1 MNKRITKEQ
10 AAALIKDGATIM
22 VGDFLGSSTPECII
36 NALVA
41 QGTKDLTVISCT
53 TGNPQHG
60 CGKLVVNRQVKK
72 VITSHIGTNKETGR
86 QMNAGELQVEF
97 SPQGTLAE
105 RIRCGGAGLGGALTQ
120 AGMHTPVEE
129 GKRKIEI
136 DGKEYLLELPLRAN
150 VAIIKAYK
158 ADEKGN
164 LVYRLTSHNMNTV
177 MAMAADIV
185 IAEVEEIVPV
195 GQIPADQ
202 VVTPGPLV
210 DYLVLAEEGADY
222 Q

>member
-41 QGTKDLTVISCT
+41 QGAKDLTVISCT

>member
-1 MNKRITKEQ
+1 MNKVITTQQ
-10 AAALIKDGATIM
+10 AAALVTDGATIM
-22 VGDFLGSSTPECII
+22 VGDFLGSSTPECVID
-36 NALVA
+36 ALVA
-41 QGTKDLTVISCT
+41 KGVKDLTLISCT

-185 IAEVEEIVPV
+185 IAEVEQIVPV
-195 GQIPADQ
+195 GEIAPDQ

-210 DYLVLAEEGADY
+210 DYIVLAEEGADY

>member
-1 MNKRITKEQ
+1 MDKRITKEQ
-10 AAALIKDGATIM
+10 AAAYVKDGSSLM

-41 QGTKDLTVISCT
+41 QGAKDLTLISCT

-60 CGKLVVNRQVKK
+60 CGKLIVNKQVKK
-72 VITSHIGTNKETGR
+72 AITSHIGTNKETGR
-86 QMNAGELQVEF
+86 QMNAGELEVEF

-105 RIRCGGAGLGGALTQ
+105 RIRCGGAGLGGVLTKT
-120 AGMHTPVEE
+120 GIGTPVET
-129 GKRKIEI
+129 GKQKFNINGA
-136 DGKEYLLELPLRAN
+136 DYLLELPLHAN
-150 VAIIKAYK
+150 VALLKAYK

-164 LVYRLTSHNMNTV
+164 LIYRMTSQNMNTV

-195 GQIPADQ
+195 GEIAPDA
-202 VVTPGPLV
+202 VMTPGPLV
-210 DYLVLAEEGADY
+210 DYLVLAEGGADY

>member
-36 NALVA
+36 NALVT
-41 QGTKDLTVISCT
+41 QGAKDLTVISCT